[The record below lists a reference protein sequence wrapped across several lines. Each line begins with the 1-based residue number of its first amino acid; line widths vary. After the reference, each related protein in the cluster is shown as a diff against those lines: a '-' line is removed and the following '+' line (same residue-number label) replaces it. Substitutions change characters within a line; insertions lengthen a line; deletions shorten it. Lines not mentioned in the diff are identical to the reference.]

1 MIKVTLSKYA
11 NEERLRWSLILITV
25 LSWFLFPVEL
35 NQLNPSAFNI
45 GFAVSAFAVI
55 IVVVIGLTKNQL
67 ALQPLHKIMLVF
79 WIGYLLA
86 LLLATLESAS
96 TSSLTHWC
104 ILFAKF
110 LFFVFLLF
118 YLNEKFIVTTLRIY
132 ANLMVLTVFFAL
144 AAVFVAAIHF
154 QPLAIVNLHGVLTN
168 FYFGSY
174 YVPHYSSI
182 CMPFPIYRIQGLN
195 DEPGDFALALLPAFF
210 WLLVAEKAY
219 VRSAVIALG
228 LCLTMSLGAG
238 LILLMLSLI
247 LARKFFS
254 NYRVIASFLS
264 VICVIG
270 VMYVVS
276 SSCQTSYFKNLLV
289 MGAQDIDGRTALSV
303 LTECR
308 KNRSE
313 SECVEFIKYNIASS
327 TNGKVHSLRDRLDG
341 LRVAS
346 IYLSNHLMGTG
357 AALGMPAVNA
367 IAVGTSTSANGYV
380 VAVLE
385 AGVVGGL
392 FYLSF
397 FAIMGWLAIKTI
409 ITTDTISFDE
419 RVKVVIA
426 LSVCAVLVMGAQRI
440 QPDITLWHM
449 WIYALWFYL
458 LQKSPN
464 SKVESQFNRYANQV
478 NAKAIL

>member
-1 MIKVTLSKYA
+1 MIKVTLSKYV

-45 GFAVSAFAVI
+45 GFALSAFAVI
-55 IVVVIGLTKNQL
+55 IGVSIGLKRNQL
-67 ALQPLHKIMLVF
+67 ALQPLHKLMLVC

-86 LLLATLESAS
+86 LLLATIESAS
-96 TSSLTHWC
+96 THSLTQWC

-118 YLNEKFIVTTLRIY
+118 YLNEKFIATTLRIY
-132 ANLMVLTVFFAL
+132 ANLMVLTVIFAL
-144 AAVFVAAIHF
+144 AAVFVAAIHI

-168 FYFGSY
+168 FYFGTY

-247 LARKFFS
+247 LARKFS
-254 NYRVIASFLS
+254 GNYRVIASFLS

-276 SSCQTSYFKNLLV
+276 SSCQTNHLKKLAINGVQTVDDRATL
-289 MGAQDIDGRTALSV
+289 AV
-303 LTECR
+303 LIECR
-308 KNRSE
+308 KKHSE
-313 SECVEFIKYNIASS
+313 SECIQFIKYNIASS
-327 TNGKVHSLRDRLDG
+327 TNGKVHSFTDRLDG

-346 IYLSNHLMGTG
+346 SYLRDHVMGTG
-357 AALGMPAVNA
+357 AALGMQTVNT
-367 IAVGTSTSANGYV
+367 IAVGTSTSANGFV

-392 FYLSF
+392 LYLCL

-409 ITTDTISFDE
+409 IITNTGSFDE
-419 RVKVVIA
+419 RVKVVVA

-449 WIYALWFYL
+449 WIYAMWFYL
-458 LQKSPN
+458 LQKTPS
-464 SKVESQFNRYANQV
+464 SKVVS
-478 NAKAIL
+478 